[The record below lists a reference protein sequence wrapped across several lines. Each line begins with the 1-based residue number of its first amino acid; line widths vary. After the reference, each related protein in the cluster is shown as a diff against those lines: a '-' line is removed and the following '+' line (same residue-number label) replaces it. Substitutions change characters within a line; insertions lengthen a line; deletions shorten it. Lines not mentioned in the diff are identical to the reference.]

1 MPSPRQKHTLRRQ
14 REHLSGFSPP
24 LLCHHSHSTGLIF
37 SSTGFT
43 AEAQDGL
50 FVWGHEAAGA
60 PVHATGTPNKT
71 RPCFSAY
78 PPGHRT
84 TCPPHEPWGGSVPCV
99 PVLGAPNPPRGDA
112 ASLRCPGDSAE
123 APACHHGNA
132 EGRAGAR
139 GDFHPLPSK
148 TGPSNDR
155 QRPEEEER
163 AHAPLGPA
171 RHEAANV
178 GLPAPGEGKDAP
190 ARAELGPTPRPP
202 TPGTP
207 AVLPPRAHPALF
219 TPVVSRGGE
228 ELGQAGSRRGEIR

>member
-78 PPGHRT
+78 PPGAQDNLSPPRALGRERAP
-84 TCPPHEPWGGSVPCV
+84 CPRAGGS
-99 PVLGAPNPPRGDA
+99 
-112 ASLRCPGDSAE
+112 
-123 APACHHGNA
+123 
-132 EGRAGAR
+132 
-139 GDFHPLPSK
+139 K
-148 TGPSNDR
+148 
-155 QRPEEEER
+155 
-163 AHAPLGPA
+163 
-171 RHEAANV
+171 
-178 GLPAPGEGKDAP
+178 
-190 ARAELGPTPRPP
+190 PTPRRRSIA
-202 TPGTP
+202 
-207 AVLPPRAHPALF
+207 AVPW
-219 TPVVSRGGE
+219 
-228 ELGQAGSRRGEIR
+228 GQRRSARLSPWKC